1 MQEKLVTNGCNARL
15 ATIDV
20 LRETTLKAFL
30 APVPPRHT
38 IREWFK
44 AAHIP
49 VFKQNPLAKKG
60 GGACYYSV
68 SAVEKFLRSRL
79 IGGAQ

>member
-1 MQEKLVTNGCNARL
+1 MNENKVPIGCNARL

-20 LRETTLKAFL
+20 LRKTTLAAFL
-30 APVPPRHT
+30 DPVPPRHT

-44 AAHIP
+44 AARIP

-68 SAVEKFLRSRL
+68 SAVEKFLRARL